1 MGAESIDV
9 LDSFCS
15 NIRVDLKGSEI
26 VRILPRR
33 NDLINQDWISN
44 QTRYSFDGL
53 KNQRFSYPMHYT
65 KEDGCFRITNWD
77 SFYSS
82 FSFYYLNSLRGGL
95 SGCVDFGSGLDLYSI
110 YLSSLFEKTLSTTSH
125 NHLLNVDFRKNYIS
139 SALSSIDSAD
149 VLIVS
154 GFDVGNSFPLLNT
167 RFLQKH
173 NSKRGGLFLH
183 HGLTSKHNFDVN
195 HIGLSHSS
203 LFSFLRGKNLSSVLV
218 SSKKQVHFYT
228 TCSFSSSIISQ
239 SLSSFKVDVLKQDT
253 TSVALAELGL
263 TSSNS
268 TNTSFYYGLNVSS
281 VPSLNTSSFC
291 VLHSTHSK
299 MSLSFLKSHD
309 NVLSCWYLPSFSS
322 FESELPYIN
331 LLGMIQWTRK
341 CSSSFGESLTYE
353 DVLRRLI
360 NLNISYSSNLCL
372 QGFSDKLP
380 SLFLSNSVLLSFSLE
395 ISNSFFFENFKRQ
408 NIPFLDFSTI
418 KFN

>member
-1 MGAESIDV
+1 M
-9 LDSFCS
+9 
-15 NIRVDLKGSEI
+15 
-26 VRILPRR
+26 
-33 NDLINQDWISN
+33 
-44 QTRYSFDGL
+44 
-53 KNQRFSYPMHYT
+53 
-65 KEDGCFRITNWD
+65 
-77 SFYSS
+77 
-82 FSFYYLNSLRGGL
+82 
-95 SGCVDFGSGLDLYSI
+95 
-110 YLSSLFEKTLSTTSH
+110 
-125 NHLLNVDFRKNYIS
+125 
-139 SALSSIDSAD
+139 
-149 VLIVS
+149 
-154 GFDVGNSFPLLNT
+154 
-167 RFLQKH
+167 
-173 NSKRGGLFLH
+173 H

-299 MSLSFLKSHD
+299 MSLSYLKSHD

-372 QGFSDKLP
+372 QGFLTNYHLYFCLI
-380 SLFLSNSVLLSFSLE
+380 LFYYLFH
-395 ISNSFFFENFKRQ
+395 
-408 NIPFLDFSTI
+408 
-418 KFN
+418 